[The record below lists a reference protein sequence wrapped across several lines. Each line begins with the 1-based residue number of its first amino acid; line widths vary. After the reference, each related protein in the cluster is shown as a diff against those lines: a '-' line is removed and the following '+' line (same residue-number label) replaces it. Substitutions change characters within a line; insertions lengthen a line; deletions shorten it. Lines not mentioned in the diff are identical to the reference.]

1 MNKPSLFL
9 SLGLF
14 TLSLIGCNST
24 QETNTDSEPTLS
36 KPNIIY
42 ILADDLGYGDLSFN
56 GQEHISTPNI
66 DKLAKEGLFFNQH
79 YSGSTVCAPS
89 RSTLVSGFH
98 TGNAPVRGNYEIQP
112 EGQYPLPDSVFTI
125 FESLKAEGYAT
136 GAFGK
141 WGLGYPGSEGD
152 PNKQGVDVFFGYNCQ
167 RMGHNY
173 YPFHLWDNQDSVVLE
188 GNAGKNLEEYGPELI
203 LSLIHI

>member
-66 DKLAKEGLFFNQH
+66 DKLAKEGLFLTNIIPAQR
-79 YSGSTVCAPS
+79 CAHLLEVLWF
-89 RSTLVSGFH
+89 RVFI
-98 TGNAPVRGNYEIQP
+98 RGM
-112 EGQYPLPDSVFTI
+112 L
-125 FESLKAEGYAT
+125 
-136 GAFGK
+136 
-141 WGLGYPGSEGD
+141 
-152 PNKQGVDVFFGYNCQ
+152 
-167 RMGHNY
+167 R
-173 YPFHLWDNQDSVVLE
+173 
-188 GNAGKNLEEYGPELI
+188 
-203 LSLIHI
+203 